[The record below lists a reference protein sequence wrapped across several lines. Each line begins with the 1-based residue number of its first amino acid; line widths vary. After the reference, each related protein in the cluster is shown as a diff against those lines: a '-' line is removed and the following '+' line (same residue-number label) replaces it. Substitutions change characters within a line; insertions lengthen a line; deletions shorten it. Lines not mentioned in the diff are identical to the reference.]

1 MHKSQ
6 TAMAARPIFPL
17 LLSMS
22 LPVML
27 SMLIQALYN
36 IVDSYWVAK
45 LGTDALTAVSLAFP
59 LQNVIMSVAVGMG
72 IGISAQV
79 SIYLGQGDHQLAS
92 RAASLGTFCV
102 LGHCLVFLLAGF
114 TITKPFLS
122 LFTSDPA
129 VLSAACDYTRI
140 VLCLSFGEFLQMCL
154 EKIFQGAGKMLLTM
168 FLMASGCIINMILD
182 PILIFGLW
190 GFPAM
195 GIRGAALAT
204 VIGQICGM
212 VLYLVVYPF
221 TSLGLH
227 LHPKYARWDIGLA
240 RRIYGVSIPSSLMLA
255 MPSVLTGLLNAI
267 LTGLGGVYVAILG
280 LYFKLQTFVNMPA
293 NGIVQ
298 GMRPII
304 GYNYGAGNHK
314 RVRTTIW
321 YGLALITLISAAGT
335 ALAVGLPGQIL
346 GLFDAEPTLLAE
358 GSLALRLIGP
368 SFLLSSLAVVACGV
382 LEALGMGRA
391 SLRISL
397 LRQLVILVPL
407 GWALSR
413 VWGAAGIWIAFPLAE
428 LVTLAYTLVQMRRLL
443 RGPLA

>member
-1 MHKSQ
+1 MNKTQS
-6 TAMAARPIFPL
+6 AMASRPVFPL

-79 SIYLGQGDHQLAS
+79 SIYLGQGDHKLAS
-92 RAASLGTFCV
+92 RAASLGTLFV
-102 LGHCLVFLLAGF
+102 LGHCFVFLLAGL

-129 VLSAACDYTRI
+129 VLAAACDYTQI

-182 PILIFGLW
+182 PILIFGLY
-190 GFPAM
+190 GLPAM
-195 GIRGAALAT
+195 GIRGAAYAT

-212 VLYLVVYPF
+212 LLYFIIYPF
-221 TSLGLH
+221 VNLGLH
-227 LHPKYARWDIGLA
+227 IHPKYARFDAGLA

-267 LTGLGGVYVAILG
+267 LAGLGSVYVAILG

-304 GYNYGAGNHK
+304 GYNYGAKNYA
-314 RVRTTIW
+314 RVRSAIR
-321 YGLALITLISAAGT
+321 YSLALITLISAVGT
-335 ALAVGLPGQIL
+335 VLAVGFPGPIL
-346 GLFDAEPTLLAE
+346 GLFDAEPALLQE
-358 GSLALRLIGP
+358 GTTALRLIGP
-368 SFLLSSLAVVACGV
+368 SFLLSSLSVVACGV
-382 LEALGMGRA
+382 FEALGQGRD
-391 SLRISL
+391 SLLISL

-413 VWGAAGIWIAFPLAE
+413 VWGAAGIWLAFPLAE
-428 LVTLAYTLVQMRRLL
+428 AAALVYSLVRMRRLL
-443 RGPLA
+443 RQQLS